1 MDIISIS
8 ACSGYRRRS
17 ASMVSTPLYVVPW
30 SGPVKRLLLASA
42 QQPGRLSA
50 DAVVL
55 SAREKARATG
65 LEMAVTS

>member
-1 MDIISIS
+1 
-8 ACSGYRRRS
+8 
-17 ASMVSTPLYVVPW
+17 MVSTPLYVVPW